1 MGKYLDNL
9 VQELEE
15 MKVDNM
21 VRDAES
27 ARFTLTLSL
36 DQMRRLEYFCKYFGV
51 KRASFSADLLV
62 GAIAEIESKFKVSVD
77 DYINHIENKTELTEM
92 QKEYFND
99 VLRLGKLDTHIFRDG
114 NLIIKDSNG
123 NIVRS
128 DFTEED
134 GENHE

>member
-27 ARFTLTLSL
+27 SRFTLTLSL

-62 GAIAEIESKFKVSVD
+62 GAIAEIESKFNVSIY
-77 DYINHIENKTELTEM
+77 DYVNHIENGTELTQM
-92 QKEYFND
+92 QKEYFSD
-99 VLRLGKLDTHIFRDG
+99 VLRIGQMDFHTIKDGVLTITDKNGK
-114 NLIIKDSNG
+114 IIK
-123 NIVRS
+123 S

>member
-9 VQELEE
+9 VHELEE

-27 ARFTLTLSL
+27 SRFTLTLSL

-123 NIVRS
+123 NIIKS
-128 DFTEED
+128 DFTEEV

>member
-27 ARFTLTLSL
+27 SRFTLTLSL

-123 NIVRS
+123 NIIKS

>member
-27 ARFTLTLSL
+27 SRFTLTLSL

-62 GAIAEIESKFKVSVD
+62 GAIAEIESKFNVSID
-77 DYINHIENKTELTEM
+77 DYVNHIENGTELTQM
-92 QKEYFND
+92 QKEYFDD
-99 VLRLGKLDTHIFRDG
+99 VLRIGKVDTHIFRDG
-114 NLIIKDSNG
+114 KLIVKDSSG
-123 NIVRS
+123 NVVKS
-128 DFTEED
+128 DFTEEE

>member
-27 ARFTLTLSL
+27 SRFTLTLSL

-123 NIVRS
+123 NIVKS

>member
-123 NIVRS
+123 NIIKS
-128 DFTEED
+128 DFTEEV
-134 GENHE
+134 GENHK

>member
-27 ARFTLTLSL
+27 SRFTLTLSL

-77 DYINHIENKTELTEM
+77 DYINHIENKTELNEKK
-92 QKEYFND
+92 KEYFND

-123 NIVRS
+123 NIVKS

>member
-51 KRASFSADLLV
+51 KRASFAADLIM
-62 GAIAEIESKFKVSVD
+62 GAIAEIEDKFNLTYKD
-77 DYINHIENKTELTEM
+77 HQDHIENKTELTKIQE
-92 QKEYFND
+92 EYFSD
-99 VLRLGKLDTHIFRDG
+99 VLRIGQMDFHTIKDGVLTITDKNGK
-114 NLIIKDSNG
+114 IIK
-123 NIVRS
+123 S

>member
-123 NIVRS
+123 NIIKS
-128 DFTEED
+128 DFTEEV

>member
-62 GAIAEIESKFKVSVD
+62 GAIAEIESKFNVSID
-77 DYINHIENKTELTEM
+77 DYFNHIENGTELTQM
-92 QKEYFND
+92 QKEYFSD
-99 VLRLGKLDTHIFRDG
+99 VLRIGQMDFHTIKDGVLTITDKNGK
-114 NLIIKDSNG
+114 IIK
-123 NIVRS
+123 S

>member
-27 ARFTLTLSL
+27 SRFTLTLSL

-123 NIVRS
+123 NIIKS
-128 DFTEED
+128 DFTEEV

>member
-77 DYINHIENKTELTEM
+77 DYINHIDNKTELTEM

-123 NIVRS
+123 NIIKS
-128 DFTEED
+128 DFTEEV

>member
-62 GAIAEIESKFKVSVD
+62 GAIAEIESKFNVSID
-77 DYINHIENKTELTEM
+77 DYVNHIENGTELTQM
-92 QKEYFND
+92 QKEYFSD
-99 VLRLGKLDTHIFRDG
+99 VLRIGQMDFHTIKDGVLTITDKNGK
-114 NLIIKDSNG
+114 IIK
-123 NIVRS
+123 S

>member
-62 GAIAEIESKFKVSVD
+62 GAIAEIESKFNVSIY
-77 DYINHIENKTELTEM
+77 DYVNHIENGTELTQM
-92 QKEYFND
+92 QKEYFSD
-99 VLRLGKLDTHIFRDG
+99 VLRIGQMDFHTNKDGVLTITDKNGK
-114 NLIIKDSNG
+114 IIK
-123 NIVRS
+123 S